1 MNTNWNPFKYL
12 NTSSTLVANTPV
24 LLNGSN
30 FLNFGRNDLRR
41 LAASGESRNTLKM
54 RRRSRHPLLEYLDT
68 DPLLNNASAYFDL
81 GARLVPLT
89 ASGVYHYVSTRNND
103 FSNRDQKGRITVQPF
118 PYTYQLVGQ
127 DIQTLTL
134 E

>member
-1 MNTNWNPFKYL
+1 MNTNWNPFKYV
-12 NTSSTLVANTPV
+12 NSSSTLIANTPV
-24 LLNGSN
+24 LLNGSK
-30 FLNFGRNDLRR
+30 FLNFARNDLRR
-41 LAASGESRNTLKM
+41 LAASGESMSATKM
-54 RRRSRHPLLEYLDT
+54 RRHHLLESLDT

-103 FSNRDQKGRITVQPF
+103 FSNRDQKGRIIVQPF
-118 PYTYQLVGQ
+118 PYVYQLIGQ
-127 DIQTLTL
+127 NVQTITL

>member
-12 NTSSTLVANTPV
+12 NSSSTLIANTPV
-24 LLNGSN
+24 LLNGSK
-30 FLNFGRNDLRR
+30 FLNLARNDLRR
-41 LAASGESRNTLKM
+41 LAASGESMSTSKM
-54 RRRSRHPLLEYLDT
+54 RRRPHLLECLDT

-127 DIQTLTL
+127 NVQTITL